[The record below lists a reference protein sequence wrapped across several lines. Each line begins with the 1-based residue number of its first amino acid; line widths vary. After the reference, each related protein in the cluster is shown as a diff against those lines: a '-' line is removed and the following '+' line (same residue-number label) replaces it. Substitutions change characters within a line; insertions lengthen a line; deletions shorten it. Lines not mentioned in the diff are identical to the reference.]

1 MYLLIQQGGGV
12 GPREV
17 DVGVAD
23 LSVHVS
29 PQSGR
34 NGGCGLCPCPVAQ
47 ESSRVCPPYLNK

>member
-17 DVGVAD
+17 DVDVAD

-34 NGGCGLCPCPVAQ
+34 NDGCGCPCPVAQ